1 MVRAVAEVRGLYGSI
16 ALAAASLGML
26 AASAPA
32 PLTLADLRAVV
43 HYSGVQLSPDGR
55 FVAAVETHADYEKN
69 KSLPTLVLIDVA
81 SRTKRTLTV
90 DRPVVAGPQWS
101 PSGDRLAFVSLDEKK
116 KPQVFALPMN
126 GGEAQVLTA
135 APNGVSVYTWSPDGK
150 RIAYVT
156 TDDPPDKKAIE
167 AHDDGFAITQQP
179 FTAHSAVVSSHI
191 WIVGSTP
198 ASAKRLTS
206 GSWSVAPTSQLVWR
220 RDGRAIA
227 FTWNTDGS
235 FNFWGRTRAAAANT
249 ANGTVTYFGS
259 LGSSDPVYDARGTHV
274 AYLSPNAV
282 AALQADVVIAAADG
296 AHAHDV
302 SARLDRSAVNPIFNT
317 DGAVV
322 FGAADGTSWRGFTVR
337 ANGAKTVLPLGGGVD
352 PEYVSFSTA
361 RDGSIAFSAATA
373 NDPSEVYVLKA
384 GASAATALTAT
395 NAAIAAH
402 PMGTRRTISWTS
414 PDGIPLDAVVTEPVG
429 FQPAKT
435 YPLVLYIHG
444 GPTGASTV
452 GFDFIGVPELMA
464 AHGWLVLEPNYRGSN
479 SLGAKGISTSLG
491 HPASLAGRDIMDSL
505 AIVEKRYHVDT
516 KRIGVSGWSAG
527 GWMTSWL
534 ITHDTRWAAAF
545 DGAAVDSLRNVAT
558 LGDIDNY
565 ANILILGDP
574 WSDPAAMQRV
584 IEESP
589 QTFAAAVKTPTLI
602 VTDAGDQRVPTPTSY
617 EFYHALRAAGVPV
630 ELLIYPTDG
639 HFPTDPLHFE
649 DVAHQWV
656 DWFDK
661 HFSAPVSAARPE
673 GG

>member
-1 MVRAVAEVRGLYGSI
+1 MVRAVAEVKNLCASI
-16 ALAAASLGML
+16 VLATASLGML

-32 PLTLADLRAVV
+32 PLALADLRAIV

-55 FVAAVETHADYEKN
+55 FVAAVETRSDYEKN
-69 KSLPTLVLIDVA
+69 RPVPSLVVIDVA
-81 SRTKRTLTV
+81 SRAKRTLTV

-126 GGEAQVLTA
+126 GGEAQALTA

-179 FTAHSAVVSSHI
+179 FTARSAVVSSHI
-191 WIVGSTP
+191 WIVGGAP

-206 GSWSVAPTSQLVWR
+206 GVWSVAPTSQLVWR

-235 FNFWGRTRAAAANT
+235 FNFWGRTRAAAVNP
-249 ANGTVTYFGS
+249 ANGTVSYFGP
-259 LGSSDPVYDARGTHV
+259 LGSSDPVYDARGSHV
-274 AYLSPNAV
+274 AFLAPNAV
-282 AALQADVVIAAADG
+282 ASLQADVVVAGADG
-296 AHAHDV
+296 GHPRNV
-302 SARLDRSAVNPIFNT
+302 SAKLDRSATNPIFT
-317 DGAVV
+317 ADGAVV
-322 FGAADGTSWRGFTVR
+322 FGAADGTSWHGFSVHTDGSR
-337 ANGAKTVLPLGGGVD
+337 TVLPLGSGVD
-352 PEYVSFSTA
+352 PAYVSFSTA
-361 RDGSIAFSAATA
+361 HDGSIAFSAATT
-373 NDPSEVYVLKA
+373 NDPSEVYVLKH
-384 GASAATALTAT
+384 GASAVVALTAT

-402 PMGTRRTISWTS
+402 PMGTRRTIAWTS

-429 FQPAKT
+429 FQPGKT

-479 SLGAKGISTSLG
+479 SLGAKGIATSLG
-491 HPASLAGRDIMDSL
+491 HPASIAGRDIMDSL
-505 AIVEKRYHVDT
+505 AIVEKSYHVDP

-574 WSDPAAMQRV
+574 WSDPAAMQRTV
-584 IEESP
+584 AESP
-589 QTFAAAVKTPTLI
+589 QSYADAVKTPTLI

-617 EFYHALRAAGVPV
+617 EFYHALRAAGAPV
-630 ELLIYPTDG
+630 ELLIYPADG

-661 HFSAPVSAARPE
+661 HF
-673 GG
+673 

>member
-1 MVRAVAEVRGLYGSI
+1 MVRAVAEVKSIFGSI
-16 ALAAASLGML
+16 ALAAASVGTLG
-26 AASAPA
+26 AGASAPLA
-32 PLTLADLRAVV
+32 LADLRATV

-55 FVAAVETHADYEKN
+55 FIAAIETRSDYEKN
-69 KSLPTLVLIDVA
+69 KPVPALVLIDVA
-81 SRTKRTLTV
+81 SHAERTLTV
-90 DRPVVAGPQWS
+90 DRPVVASPHWS

-126 GGEAQVLTA
+126 GGEAQALTA
-135 APNGVSVYTWSPDGK
+135 APNGVSVYAWSPDGR

-156 TDDPPDKKAIE
+156 ADDPPDKKAIE

-179 FTAHSAVVSSHI
+179 FTARTVVVSSHI
-191 WIVGSTP
+191 WIVGRSP

-206 GSWSVAPTSQLVWR
+206 GAWSVAPTSQLDWR
-220 RDGRAIA
+220 PDGRAIA

-249 ANGTVTYFGS
+249 ANGKIAYFGV
-259 LGSSDPVYDARGTHV
+259 LGSSDPVYDARGTYV

-282 AALQADVVIAAADG
+282 AALQTDVVIANADG
-296 AHAHDV
+296 AHARDV
-302 SARLDRSAVNPIFNT
+302 SARLDRSAANPVFAA
-317 DGAVV
+317 DGTVV
-322 FGAADGTSWRGFTVR
+322 FGAADGTLWRGFSVR
-337 ANGAKTVLPLGGGVD
+337 ADGARTVLPLGGGVD
-352 PEYVSFSTA
+352 PAYVSFSTA
-361 RDGSIAFSAATA
+361 HDGSIAFAAATA
-373 NDPSEVYVLKA
+373 SDPSEVYVLKH
-384 GASAATALTAT
+384 GATAAIALTTT

-414 PDGIPLDAVVTEPVG
+414 PDGIPLDAVLTEPVG
-429 FQPAKT
+429 FQAGKT

-444 GPTGASTV
+444 GPTGASTI

-479 SLGAKGISTSLG
+479 SLGAKGIATSLG
-491 HPASLAGRDIMDSL
+491 HPASIAGRDIMDSL
-505 AIVEKRYHVDT
+505 ALVEKRYHVDP

-565 ANILILGDP
+565 ANILIAGDP
-574 WSDPAAMQRV
+574 WSDPAAMQRTV
-584 IEESP
+584 AESP
-589 QTFAAAVKTPTLI
+589 QTFADAVKTPTLI

-617 EFYHALRAAGVPV
+617 EFYHALRAAGAPV
-630 ELLIYPTDG
+630 ELLIYPADG

-661 HFSAPVSAARPE
+661 HF
-673 GG
+673 